1 MDEIRRTLRVCNL
14 KEVSDI
20 VDIEYMRLWRAVKK
34 GYDLTDHEWQK
45 IDQFINNITQKAI

>member
-20 VDIEYMRLWRAVKK
+20 VDIEYMRLWRAIKK
-34 GYDLTDHEWQK
+34 GYDLTDQEWQR